1 MLPGL
6 HVKMSTF
13 QVTSAAKGGNIFEG
27 HIFRK
32 YLITQLKTMLSVVI
46 FLLLACARK
55 CAVRNEQMCCGQD
68 RGALPAG
75 VCIAGVPW

>member
-46 FLLLACARK
+46 FLLLVCPRK
-55 CAVRNEQMCCGQD
+55 RVLCNEQMCCGQD

-75 VCIAGVPW
+75 LCIAGVPW

>member
-6 HVKMSTF
+6 HDKMSTF
-13 QVTSAAKGGNIFEG
+13 QVTSAAKAGSIFEG

-32 YLITQLKTMLSVVI
+32 YLITQLKTMLSVI
-46 FLLLACARK
+46 FLLLVCPRK
-55 CAVRNEQMCCGQD
+55 RVVRNEQMCCGQD

-75 VCIAGVPW
+75 LCLAGVPW